1 MSITPLPTLDDKD
14 LTRIV
19 LAILQLARGRSNA
32 VGGVTLTPSAT
43 STTVSFENCS
53 SESQVILSPRTANAA
68 GALSTT
74 YISAVNNKSFTI
86 AHASAATTDRT
97 FGFVVLG

>member
-1 MSITPLPTLDDKD
+1 MITEPTYDDKD
-14 LTRIV
+14 RTRLV
-19 LAILQLARGRSNA
+19 TAVLQLIRGRSNA
-32 VGGVTLTPSAT
+32 SGSVTLTAGAT
-43 STTVSFENCS
+43 STAVDFVNCS
-53 SESQVILSPRTANAA
+53 QDSQIFLSPRTANAA

-86 AHASAATTDRT
+86 AHANTASTDRT